1 MAFGPA
7 KPGGL
12 SYDPSHS
19 RAKVRSAVLI
29 VGDLGEQCG
38 ASTGSEE
45 FNEAARDFQY
55 VLKIQMHGQPLRR
68 W

>member
-7 KPGGL
+7 KSGGL

-29 VGDLGEQCG
+29 VGDLGEQELL
-38 ASTGSEE
+38 TGSEE

-55 VLKIQMHGQPLRR
+55 VLKIQMHGQPSRR

>member
-7 KPGGL
+7 KSGGL

-38 ASTGSEE
+38 ASDRVR
-45 FNEAARDFQY
+45 RDFQY
-55 VLKIQMHGQPLRR
+55 LLKIQMHGQPLRR
-68 W
+68 C

>member
-1 MAFGPA
+1 MAFGLA

-12 SYDPSHS
+12 SYDPSHN

-38 ASTGSEE
+38 ASDPGQKSSTKQLEI
-45 FNEAARDFQY
+45 FNTS
-55 VLKIQMHGQPLRR
+55 
-68 W
+68 

>member
-7 KPGGL
+7 KSGGL

-19 RAKVRSAVLI
+19 HAKVRSAVMV

-38 ASTGSEE
+38 ASDRVRNNSTKQLEI
-45 FNEAARDFQY
+45 FNTS
-55 VLKIQMHGQPLRR
+55 
-68 W
+68 